1 MPSVLSPTPPRS
13 VRRLDLLDDSICSTT
28 RLSITRRNRKTEA
41 TTTNNTMTE
50 TAIDKDNKHGNEQGD
65 GTRVAAAAAAAD
77 VVGTTAAAAIPDVT
91 ASQIGRAHV

>member
-1 MPSVLSPTPPRS
+1 
-13 VRRLDLLDDSICSTT
+13 
-28 RLSITRRNRKTEA
+28 
-41 TTTNNTMTE
+41 MTE